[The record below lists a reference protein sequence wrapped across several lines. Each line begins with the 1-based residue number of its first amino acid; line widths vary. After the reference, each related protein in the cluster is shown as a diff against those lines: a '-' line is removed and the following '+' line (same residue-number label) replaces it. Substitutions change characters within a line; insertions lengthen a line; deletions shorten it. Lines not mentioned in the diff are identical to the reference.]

1 MFDLDAMERVDAR
14 LAALPMRSEMFR
26 SETPAEMFRSETPCA
41 NRCPDCDR
49 GGACAR
55 TPELR
60 A

>member
-14 LAALPMRSEMFR
+14 LAALPTEV
-26 SETPAEMFRSETPCA
+26 FRSETPCA

-49 GGACAR
+49 GGACAKV
-55 TPELR
+55 TEPR